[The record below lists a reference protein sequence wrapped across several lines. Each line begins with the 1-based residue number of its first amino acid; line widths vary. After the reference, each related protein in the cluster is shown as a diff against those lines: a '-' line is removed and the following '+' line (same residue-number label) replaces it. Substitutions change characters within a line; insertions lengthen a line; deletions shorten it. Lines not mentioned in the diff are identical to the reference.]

1 MIDQQQHDL
10 MQEVLRLRAENAALA
25 ANKAS
30 KGTGL
35 KVSEKGALSLYGV
48 GRYPVTLYKEQWVKV
63 LEKADEIRAFIVAN
77 DSVLKT
83 KEK

>member
-48 GRYPVTLYKEQWVKV
+48 GRFPVTLYKEQWVKV